1 MADPNTV
8 NELASAGAVAPRD
21 FAEAPGRTKE
31 IAQIALELPTS
42 TSSAVQTVAAT
53 GHYDIEALEEAVV
66 ALTLGHLILAGPP
79 GTGKTSLARALAKA
93 FNVRLIAET
102 ANPEWSVYDVIGTQ
116 TLLKGGE
123 VAPKH
128 GLVTQAILECATAA
142 VDNLDSNS
150 GPQAVWLLIDEMNR
164 ADIDRA
170 FGPLFTALAGGDE
183 AGMVLDYMADRPSVT
198 LPQRFRIIATV
209 NEYDTRFV
217 NSMSAALRRRFA
229 KVTILPP
236 ANDASNRAPSAEFD
250 AALAA
255 AAAKGEGV
263 LGGAKLKEFLD
274 VVRSRSDRIR
284 ELFGFFRGAGADGI
298 PLGTAQV
305 IDVLAY
311 FLVFASTSDD
321 PPASYQ
327 PGAGD
332 PLFWEVF
339 DRALVARLMPGLET
353 DSTRARLEQS
363 FSSEFAASFAEL
375 PRLSRRLQAFL
386 YGRD

>member
-1 MADPNTV
+1 MDDPNTV
-8 NELASAGAVAPRD
+8 TELASVGAVAPRD
-21 FAEAPGRTKE
+21 FAEVPGRIKE
-31 IAQIALELPTS
+31 IAQISLELPTS
-42 TSSAVQTVAAT
+42 TSSAVQAVAAT
-53 GHYDIEALEEAVV
+53 GHYDKEALEEAVV
-66 ALTLGHLILAGPP
+66 ALALGHLILAGPP
-79 GTGKTSLARALAKA
+79 GTGKTSLARALADA

-142 VDNLDSNS
+142 VDNVDSNS
-150 GPQAVWLLIDEMNR
+150 GPQGVWLLIDEMNR

-255 AAAKGEGV
+255 AEAKAERT
-263 LGGAKLKEFLD
+263 LGDTKVKELLD
-274 VVRSRSDRIR
+274 VVRSHSDRIR
-284 ELFGFFRGAGADGI
+284 EVFGFFRGAEADGI

-311 FLVFASTSDD
+311 FLVFASTGDD
-321 PPASYQ
+321 APASYQ
-327 PGAGD
+327 PGVGD
-332 PLFWEVF
+332 RLFWDVF

-363 FSSEFAASFAEL
+363 FSLEFAERFAEL